1 MTDREQIEMEAAMT
15 RALEQ
20 PPTVAIP
27 QGFAARVARSLP
39 AAPVARRPV
48 YAGRTVASIAAVVLL
63 VAVFVVAPHS
73 QPSFA
78 NVAFDLEILLIAQ
91 VGGIAYWL
99 AGKRAV

>member
-1 MTDREQIEMEAAMT
+1 MSEQMKLDTAMI

-20 PPTVAIP
+20 PPAVVIP
-27 QGFAARVARSLP
+27 ADFAARVARSLP
-39 AAPVARRPV
+39 PVAAARRPV

-63 VAVFVVAPHS
+63 VALFVVAPHS

-91 VGGIAYWL
+91 VGAIAYWL